1 MHIQVWFCDGIC
13 VRVGVLVKVAKKSK
27 ILKIK
32 GCGAYFMGVWGFRG
46 DYKEWEWLDWSVNI
60 KNLRSLK

>member
-32 GCGAYFMGVWGFRG
+32 GCAASFIG
-46 DYKEWEWLDWSVNI
+46 L
-60 KNLRSLK
+60 

>member
-32 GCGAYFMGVWGFRG
+32 GCGDGFMGFWGFRG
-46 DYKEWEWLDWSVNI
+46 AYKGGCGLIGVSI
-60 KNLRSLK
+60 LRICDR